1 MFIKTIVFA
10 FACLIHATVM
20 AVDEELT
27 LPPKIVEDKAG
38 ITDEFQ
44 LNDNSRGNVSNE
56 ASPSLTQFYLHVWE
70 THPSVQAAQAA
81 VDAARS
87 RMNAASQP
95 LYNPELELDAERAE
109 TNSVAIGLSQT
120 IDWAD
125 KRSIKSNIGNFE
137 LIVAESDF
145 ASVRQKIATRIGD
158 ALSKYYASEELY
170 KLSNSRV
177 GLLERFFNIAK
188 NRYTAGDI
196 GQIDLDLATLALSS
210 AHLQVAST
218 KVDLISSKQSLMEA
232 TGLIQEEWPALPN
245 NLPNNDKH
253 ISDLN
258 ALLDKLP
265 DLRARRAIVEASK
278 KRINLAERFRQPDP
292 TISFR
297 GGREE
302 SDALVG
308 LNLSIPL
315 FVRNTFKA
323 EVNIASN
330 EAIQQEKLLQNAF
343 FRART
348 RYLISYE
355 GYRTML
361 SALEEWLSSG
371 QTTLTDRVMLLQR
384 LWEAGELNAPDYLI
398 QVRESLDVEVAGIE
412 LRGKVWQSWFEWLDA
427 SGEIETWLG
436 LTSS

>member
-44 LNDNSRGNVSNE
+44 LKDNSRGNISNE

-81 VDAARS
+81 VDTARS

-95 LYNPELELDAERAE
+95 LYNPELDIDAEKASSN
-109 TNSVAIGLSQT
+109 TVSIGLSQR

-125 KRSIKSNIGNFE
+125 KRSIKSSIGDFE
-137 LIVAESDF
+137 LLVAEADF
-145 ASVRQKIATRIGD
+145 AALRQKIAVRISD
-158 ALSKYYASEELY
+158 ALSRYYAAEELHT
-170 KLSNSRV
+170 LANSRV
-177 GLLERFFNIAK
+177 SLLVRFFTIAE
-188 NRYTAGDI
+188 NRYKAGDI
-196 GQIDLDLATLALSS
+196 GQVDLELAKLALS
-210 AHLQVAST
+210 AANLQVAST
-218 KVDLISSKQSLMEA
+218 KADLISSKQLLMET
-232 TGLIQEEWPALPN
+232 TGLIQEDWPALPK
-245 NLPNNDKH
+245 NLPNIDKA
-253 ISDLN
+253 ISDSN

-265 DLRARRAIVEASK
+265 DLRALRAIAEASK
-278 KRINLAERFRQPDP
+278 MRINLAERFRQPDP
-292 TISFR
+292 TVSFR

-302 SDALVG
+302 SDVLIG

-323 EVNIASN
+323 EVDVASN
-330 EAIQQEKLLQNAF
+330 EAIVQEKLLQDAF

-348 RYLISYE
+348 RYLISNE
-355 GYRTML
+355 SYRMIVN
-361 SALEEWLSSG
+361 ALNEWLSSG
-371 QTTLTDRVMLLQR
+371 QTTLVERVKLLQR
-384 LWEAGELNAPDYLI
+384 LWEAGELSAPDYLI
-398 QVRESLDVEVAGIE
+398 QVREGLDVEIAGIE

-436 LTSS
+436 LTSN

>member
-44 LNDNSRGNVSNE
+44 LKDNSRGNVSNE

-81 VDAARS
+81 VDTARS

-95 LYNPELELDAERAE
+95 LYNPKLELDAERAE

-245 NLPNNDKH
+245 NLPNIDKH

-323 EVNIASN
+323 EVNVASN

-343 FRART
+343 FRAKT

-371 QTTLTDRVMLLQR
+371 QTTLVDRVILLQR